1 MTASIPQPTRR
12 TLLGRMQSL
21 DLALLI
27 GIVAVVVIVSL
38 PRLSAFARREN
49 EADARRM
56 VRRLAQLFDDD
67 ALAAAPPSD
76 TQALFERLPRSARRQ
91 FEDQV
96 IVDDGRILLRH
107 GYYFEFLRVPSFT
120 GDTRGILT
128 MRAWPARPSEV
139 ALPSFLGFS
148 GAHVLRNAALV
159 PPPSGPDAGPT
170 IGSPLLSDLRARG
183 WELVAAPD
191 AE

>member
-1 MTASIPQPTRR
+1 MRQLFPSPPRR
-12 TLLGRMQSL
+12 SPSGRIQWL

-38 PRLSAFARREN
+38 PRLSAFARSEN

-67 ALAAAPPSD
+67 ALAAAPPADIKS
-76 TQALFERLPRSARRQ
+76 LFERLPRAARRQ

-96 IVDDGRILLRH
+96 VVDEGRILLRH

-128 MRAWPARPSEV
+128 LRAWPARPSEI

-148 GAHVLRNAALV
+148 GTHVLRHTALV
-159 PPPSGPDAGPT
+159 PAPSGPDAGPEV
-170 IGSPLLSDLRARG
+170 GSPLLTDLRARG
-183 WELVAAPD
+183 WELLAAPD